1 MADNKQYKQYIEQAQ
16 ENGNVMIS
24 EDVIATIVTHA
35 VEEVEG
41 VAGLGNAAKKGWGK
55 ALKIA
60 ISLDN
65 ELSIECNVIVV
76 YGQSVFDV
84 AKNVQTAIAN
94 AILSMTGVAVAKVNV
109 NVSGIVRK

>member
-1 MADNKQYKQYIEQAQ
+1 MAENKQYKQYIEQTQ

-41 VAGLGNAAKKGWGK
+41 VAGLGGSAKKGWGK
-55 ALKIA
+55 GLKIQ
-60 ISLDN
+60 ISQDN
-65 ELSIECNVIVV
+65 ELSVECNVIVI

-84 AKNVQTAIAN
+84 AKSIQIAISN
-94 AILSMTGVAVAKVNV
+94 AIMSMTGVAVAKVNV
-109 NVSGIVRK
+109 NVSGIIRK